1 MASSQDPIFGRLS
14 GKIGPV
20 VTYVS
25 NGKQVIRSHVIPKD
39 PKTPKQLAHRMKVGL
54 INKGFSPLN
63 NIIKLGFKNSE
74 KTYRKLVGEAYHSTI
89 IGEYPNLTL
98 DYSKVQVAEGDV
110 QSPVDVTVE
119 ISTDDST
126 DINTAHFNWEK
137 QISVSSQMGRNDDQ
151 VNVVC
156 LNQAELYAVN
166 SLNTAPR
173 IAGKASFAI
182 PKGWKIE
189 DIHFWIFLSTSDLQ
203 FNSNSIYVTK

>member
-25 NGKQVIRSHVIPKD
+25 NGKQVVRSHVIPKD
-39 PKTPKQLAHRMKVGL
+39 PKTPKQLAHRMKVSL
-54 INKGFSPLN
+54 INKGLSPLN
-63 NIIKLGFKNSE
+63 KIIKLGFKSSD
-74 KTYRKLVGEAYHSTI
+74 KTYRKLVGEAYHTTV

-98 DYSKVQVAEGDV
+98 DYSKVQIAEGDV
-110 QSPVDVTVE
+110 QLPVDVTVE
-119 ISTDDST
+119 ISTDAISGIST
-126 DINTAHFNWEK
+126 ANFKWGK

-156 LNQAELYAVN
+156 LNQAELYAVS